1 MFRTG
6 GFLII
11 LIVSMLTAN
20 SQDIPAHLI
29 NWKKVGTFPPSKGKP
44 SIGLAGQSAGLQ
56 NDCMIVAGGT
66 NFPDKL
72 PWEGGKKVYFDDLF
86 LFRKSSEGKLALS
99 TAQKLPMN
107 LGYAATV
114 STEQGLLMAGGENEK
129 GILSKV
135 MLLRVDSNE
144 AIHLSFLPDLPIPLT
159 NAMAVSNKSVVYLIG
174 GETDKQVSDKVFLL
188 DLTNTESG
196 WTSLPSIPVPVS
208 HGVGIFVNGQHAKG
222 IYIIGG
228 RAKQQNGIS
237 DLYISNH
244 FFDIDALKWSL
255 RAPLPYGLSAGTG
268 VFDPS
273 GRILLFGGDR
283 GEVFSKVEA
292 LIAQKNKET
301 DSFVIETLD
310 KKRVALQSNHPGFS
324 HEILAYDIEH
334 DRWDT
339 LGRLPF
345 PAPVTTHAFLWS
357 GIVMIPGGEVRAG
370 VRTPNIYAAELKS
383 KK

>member
-1 MFRTG
+1 MFRAG
-6 GFLII
+6 SFLII
-11 LIVSMLTAN
+11 SIVCMLTVHG
-20 SQDIPAHLI
+20 QHIPTHQL
-29 NWKKVGTFPPSKGKP
+29 NWKQVGAFPPSKGIP
-44 SIGLAGQSAGLQ
+44 SIGLAGQSAGMN

-66 NFPDKL
+66 NFPDKF
-72 PWEGGKKVYFDDLF
+72 PWEGGKKMYFDDIF
-86 LFRKSSEGKLALS
+86 LFRKSSNGMLS
-99 TAQKLPMN
+99 LSAAHKLPMN

-114 STEQGLLMAGGENEK
+114 STAKGLLMAGGENEK

-135 MLLRVDSNE
+135 MLIRVGSNDT
-144 AIHLSFLPDLPIPLT
+144 IQFSSLPDLPLPLT
-159 NAMAVSNKSVVYLIG
+159 NAMAVSNKSLVYLIG
-174 GETDKQVSDKVFLL
+174 GETGTRVSDKVFML
-188 DLTNTESG
+188 DLNNTASG

-237 DLYISNH
+237 DLYSSNH
-244 FFDIDALKWSL
+244 FFDISTLQWSL
-255 RAPLPYGLSAGTG
+255 KASLPYGLSAGTG

-292 LIAQKNKET
+292 LVAQKNKET

-310 KKRVALQSNHPGFS
+310 KKRVALQSTHPGFS
-324 HEILAYDIEH
+324 NTILAYDIEY
-334 DRWDT
+334 DRWNT
-339 LGRLPF
+339 IGTLPF
-345 PAPVTTHAFLWS
+345 PTPVTTHAFLWS